1 MICPKCHEPMFVAEY
16 DGIELDHCALCAGTW
31 FDHDEL
37 GLLFADAAGNVPD
50 ALTSETI
57 AALPDADSDEAP
69 RRCPSCRGKLR
80 KVNIGSGDG
89 VLVDVCKHAHGLW
102 FDENE
107 VADLAHG
114 LSGSGDDTSARALAF
129 LRQNCGG
136 SVADKSE
143 GE

>member
-57 AALPDADSDEAP
+57 AALPDAEGRAS
-69 RRCPSCRGKLR
+69 RRIEGLPPGVYRVAARRDRHRVVSEPFEVRG
-80 KVNIGSGDG
+80 GDTT
-89 VLVDVCKHAHGLW
+89 VV
-102 FDENE
+102 EI
-107 VADLAHG
+107 
-114 LSGSGDDTSARALAF
+114 AL
-129 LRQNCGG
+129 
-136 SVADKSE
+136 D
-143 GE
+143 